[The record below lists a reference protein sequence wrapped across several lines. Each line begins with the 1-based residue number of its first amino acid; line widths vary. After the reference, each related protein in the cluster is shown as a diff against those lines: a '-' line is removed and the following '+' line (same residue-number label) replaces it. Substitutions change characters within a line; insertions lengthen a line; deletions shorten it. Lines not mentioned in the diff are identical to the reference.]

1 MNGRDR
7 TASGTILG
15 PTVAGTW
22 YPADRTELERQLD
35 GFFADAGDGGSDD
48 PVSTKPAAL
57 IVPHAGF
64 AYSGLVAA
72 KGFRGI
78 HACGYERVILLGP
91 SHYVPLEGAAVP
103 SSSTYRTPLGDVP
116 LDVDA
121 IESLGENEGLRIDNA
136 PFRPEHCLE
145 AEIPFLQRQ
154 LKPGWRLLP
163 VLVGML
169 HPRTGG
175 ARIAEFLRPFREPD
189 TLVIVSSDFTHY
201 GPRFDYVPF
210 DQDIPARIEALD
222 MQAVER
228 ILAWDDA
235 GFETYLTRTGATICG
250 RNAIRVLLQLVDRGL
265 DGHLAAYDTSGRM
278 TGQWNHSVSYASV
291 AFREPGERVTPS

>member
-1 MNGRDR
+1 MNGRNR
-7 TASGTILG
+7 TASGAILG

-22 YPADRTELERQLD
+22 YPADRTGLERQLD
-35 GFFADAGDGGSDD
+35 GFFADAGDEGPDD
-48 PVSTKPAAL
+48 RIPGKPAAL

-64 AYSGLVAA
+64 VYSGLVAA
-72 KGFRGI
+72 KGFRRI
-78 HACGYERVILLGP
+78 DACRYERVILLGP

-116 LDVDA
+116 LDVEA
-121 IESLGENEGLRIDNA
+121 IESLRGTAGLRIDNE

-145 AEIPFLQRQ
+145 AQIPFLQRQ
-154 LKPGWRLLP
+154 LKSGWRLLP

-169 HPRTGG
+169 DPRTGG
-175 ARIAEFLRPFREPD
+175 ARIAEFLRPFRSAD
-189 TLVIVSSDFTHY
+189 TLIIISSDFTHY
-201 GPRFDYVPF
+201 GPSFDYVPF
-210 DQDIPARIEALD
+210 DRDVPARIEALD
-222 MQAVER
+222 MEAIER

-250 RNAIRVLLQLVDRGL
+250 RNAIRVLLHLIDRGL
-265 DGHLAAYDTSGRM
+265 DGELAAYDTSGRI

-291 AFREPGERVTPS
+291 AFREPDESEPPS